1 MRLARYGAAGQER
14 PALLDEAGKLRD
26 LSDMVADIDGASL
39 SEGLIERLR
48 GIDPSTLPL
57 VGEGQRLGPC
67 VGRVGKIVAVGL
79 NYAEHARE
87 GGRDIP
93 EEPLLFMKATSSIS
107 GPDDPIVLPR
117 GSERT
122 DWEVELAVVI
132 GRTARHVDREDAL
145 DHVAGYALFN
155 DLSERDH
162 QLKRGGQWTK
172 GKSHDSFGPLGPWLL
187 TADEVADPQNINIWL
202 EVDGARHQ
210 AANTSD
216 MIFGVDRL
224 VSYIS
229 TFMTLA
235 PGDVIITGTPEGVGN
250 GMRPEPK
257 FLRAGQTVRLGG
269 AGLGVQTHRV
279 VAEGGAS

>member
-1 MRLARYGAAGQER
+1 MKLARYGAAGRER
-14 PALLDEAGKLRD
+14 PTVLDGAGRLRD
-26 LSDMVADIDGASL
+26 LSGLVADVDGASL
-39 SEGLIERLR
+39 SDGLIERLK
-48 GIDPSTLPL
+48 GVDLSTLPL
-57 VGEGQRLGPC
+57 VDEGERLGPC

-93 EEPLLFMKATSSIS
+93 QEPLLFMKATSSIS

-117 GSERT
+117 GSEKT

-132 GRTARHVDREDAL
+132 GRTARYVEEDAAL
-145 DHVAGYALFN
+145 GHVAGYALFN

-162 QLKRGGQWTK
+162 QLNRGGQWTK
-172 GKSHDSFGPLGPWLL
+172 GKGHDSFGPLGPWLV
-187 TADEVADPQNINIWL
+187 TADELGDPGDIDLWL
-202 EVDGARHQ
+202 EVDGERHQ

-216 MIFGVDRL
+216 MIFCVARL

-229 TFMTLA
+229 TYMTLD
-235 PGDVIITGTPEGVGN
+235 PGDVIITGTPSGVGN
-250 GMRPEPK
+250 GIRPEPK

-269 AGLGVQTHRV
+269 TRLGIQTHTV
-279 VAEGGAS
+279 VAEGGVA